1 MSKRKTSSTSVAELL
16 KSNATT
22 PSLFHNGKLPMFRAL
37 RHRNYRLY
45 FFGQFFSLCGTWIQ
59 NVAQGWLVYELTHSP
74 FWLGLVGFL
83 NFLPLSLF
91 SIFAGSLADRVS
103 KHKMLLVLQI
113 PPMLLAFVFAI
124 LIWTK
129 TLTVG
134 WICVLAFAFGMVN
147 AFDIPV
153 RQSFVVELVGKADLA
168 NGIAL
173 NSATFNTARLLGPA
187 IGGII
192 IATLGAGWC
201 LFLNGVSYLAA
212 IWALTAMR
220 FEKKP
225 APQNNDAP
233 IAHSIREILQYI
245 RHNRPVYGLLLLVS
259 AITVFGWSFWI
270 LMPVFAS
277 EILQGGAIT
286 LGKLMSAGGV
296 GALGSALL
304 VAGFSHRFLPR
315 RLVFSGVIIFVVGI
329 IGFAFS
335 KALWLSLVMIAIAG
349 FGLIL
354 FYINANSALQRR
366 VPDHLR
372 GRIMGVYA
380 LAFGGLS
387 PFGNLLIGFVADKIG
402 APAAVLIGAAICA
415 VMAYIVSRLV
425 PPQPRVLEERI
436 PPIPQV
442 NLPVG
447 T

>member
-1 MSKRKTSSTSVAELL
+1 
-16 KSNATT
+16 
-22 PSLFHNGKLPMFRAL
+22 MFRAL

-45 FFGQFFSLCGTWIQ
+45 FFGQFFSLSGTWIQ

-91 SIFAGSLADRVS
+91 SIFAGSIADRVS
-103 KHKMLLVLQI
+103 KHRMLLILQI

-134 WICVLAFAFGMVN
+134 WICALAFAFGMVN

-153 RQSFVVELVGKADLA
+153 HQSFVVELVGKDDLA

-173 NSATFNTARLLGPA
+173 NSATFNMARLLGPA

-192 IATLGAGWC
+192 IATLGTGWC
-201 LFLNGVSYLAA
+201 LFLNGASYLAA

-220 FEKKP
+220 FENKP
-225 APQNNDAP
+225 VPPNEHTP
-233 IAHSIREILQYI
+233 LVHSLREVLLYI
-245 RHNRPVYGLLLLVS
+245 RQTRPVYGLLILVG
-259 AITVFGWSFWI
+259 AMTIFGWSFWI

-277 EILQGGAIT
+277 QILRGDAIEFA
-286 LGKLMSAGGV
+286 KLMSSGGV
-296 GALGSALL
+296 GALGSALF

-315 RLVFSGVIIFVVGI
+315 RLVFSGVMIFVVGI
-329 IGFAFS
+329 VGFALS
-335 KALWLSLVMIAIAG
+335 KTLALSLVMIAIAG

-372 GRIMGVYA
+372 GRIMGVYV

-387 PFGNLLIGFVADKIG
+387 PFGNLLIGYFADKIG
-402 APAAVLIGAAICA
+402 APAAVVIGAAICA
-415 VMAYIVSRLV
+415 IMAYVVSRLV
-425 PPQPRVLEERI
+425 PPKPREPEEKI
-436 PPIPQV
+436 PSIPR
-442 NLPVG
+442 LDMSA